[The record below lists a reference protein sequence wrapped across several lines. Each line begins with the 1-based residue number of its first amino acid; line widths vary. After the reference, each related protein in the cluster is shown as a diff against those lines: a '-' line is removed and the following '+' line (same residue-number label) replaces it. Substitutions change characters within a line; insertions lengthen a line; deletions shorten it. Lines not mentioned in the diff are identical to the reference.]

1 MQFTSKINIVKTQQ
15 KNQDFDG
22 ALRNVVC
29 VGLYALTQGEIKDQS
44 LFYNLNNDLYT
55 VNFNVIIT
63 KEWNVATSI
72 NLNLYKFNASKSIDL
87 Y

>member
-1 MQFTSKINIVKTQQ
+1 MKTRQ
-15 KNQDFDG
+15 KNQDFDR

-29 VGLYALTQGEIKDQS
+29 VGLYALTQGKIKDQS

-55 VNFNVIIT
+55 VNLNVITT
-63 KEWNVATSI
+63 KEWNVATSM
-72 NLNLYKFNASKSIDL
+72 NLNLYKFNVPKAIDL